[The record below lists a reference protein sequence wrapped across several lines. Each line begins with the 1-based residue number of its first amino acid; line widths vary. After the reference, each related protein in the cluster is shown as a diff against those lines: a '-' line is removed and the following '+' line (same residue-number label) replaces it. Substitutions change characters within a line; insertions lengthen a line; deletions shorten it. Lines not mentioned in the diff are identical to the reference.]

1 MDTYLMDYQFS
12 EKQNEPAIAQLV
24 ERKTVDVKYA
34 VIFRS
39 LVRLRFAGLFFEKIN
54 NYEW

>member
-1 MDTYLMDYQFS
+1 MDYQFS